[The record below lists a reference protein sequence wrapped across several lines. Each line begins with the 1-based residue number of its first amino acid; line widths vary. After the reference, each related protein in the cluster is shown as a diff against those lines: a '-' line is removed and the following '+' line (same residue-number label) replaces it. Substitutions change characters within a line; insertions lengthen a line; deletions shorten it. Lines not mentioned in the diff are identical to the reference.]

1 MQVLKALKF
10 KKLHRPIEMHFIFFY
25 YMIMKKMDGFF
36 SAGIM
41 EYWNTVRGVKGIIMN
56 FIFERNELNSQ
67 TLTTTSLKI

>member
-1 MQVLKALKF
+1 MQSLKALKF
-10 KKLHRPIEMHFIFFY
+10 KKLHCPIEMHFIFFY

-41 EYWNTVRGVKGIIMN
+41 EINMD
-56 FIFERNELNSQ
+56 FIFERSELNSQ